1 MLLAVDTSTQMIG
14 LALFD
19 GSAVIAESVWRSQNH
34 HTVELSPA
42 IQQLL
47 LRCGVKPQQLSALAV
62 ALGPGSFTGLRI
74 GLAVAKGMAMA
85 LHIPLA
91 GIPTL
96 DFLASAQPVLD
107 MPMVAVL
114 NAGRQRLAVG
124 WYQFQNRRWM
134 PEGQAVIMTAEEL
147 ARQIHKPTYI
157 CGELDLQSRQMLA
170 RKYRNVTLATPALC
184 LRRPAFL
191 AELAWQRIQEKK
203 PDNAALLSPVY
214 LRAADGE

>member
-74 GLAVAKGMAMA
+74 GLAVTKGMAMA
-85 LHIPLA
+85 LHTPLA

-107 MPMVAVL
+107 MPMAAVL

>member
-1 MLLAVDTSTQMIG
+1 MLLAIDTSTQMIG

-19 GSAVIAESVWRSQNH
+19 GSTVIAESVWRSQNH

-47 LRCGVKPQQLSALAV
+47 LRCGIKSQQLSGLAV

-96 DFLASAQPVLD
+96 DVLAVAQPILD
-107 MPMVAVL
+107 VPMAAVL
-114 NAGRQRLAVG
+114 SAGRQRLAIG
-124 WYQFQNRRWM
+124 WYQVQNRRWM
-134 PEGQAVIMTAEEL
+134 PEGQPVIMTTEEL
-147 ARQIHKPTYI
+147 VRQIHKPTYI
-157 CGELDLQSRQMLA
+157 CGELDSQSRQMLA
-170 RKYRNVTLATPALC
+170 RKYRNVNLASAALC
-184 LRRPAFL
+184 LRRPACL
-191 AELAWQRIQEKK
+191 AELAWQRLQGKK
-203 PDNAALLSPVY
+203 ADNAALLSPIY
-214 LRAADGE
+214 LRVADGE